1 MKAIHAFAIAIVG
14 ASLAS
19 VTIVRA
25 SDTDDRIEASARRTY
40 VFRTELKDDSIRI
53 QSQNGV
59 VTLTGT
65 VADESHKSLAEDTV
79 KGLPGVQ
86 RVENRL
92 EVKGPPAGEGS
103 DAWIG
108 AKVKFSLLLH

>member
-1 MKAIHAFAIAIVG
+1 MKATHALAIAIV
-14 ASLAS
+14 AANLAS
-19 VTIVRA
+19 VTLVRA
-25 SDTDDRIEASARRTY
+25 SDTDDRIEDSARKAY
-40 VFRTELKDDSIRI
+40 VFRTQLKDDSIRI

-86 RVENRL
+86 SVDNRL
-92 EVKGPPAGEGS
+92 EVKGQPAT
-103 DAWIG
+103 
-108 AKVKFSLLLH
+108 